1 MLVYSNPLL
10 NIFQG
15 TWRFMSMRMLNFDGD
30 KLKHTF
36 QDDMEALFYVVLFC
50 ALIYQGHD
58 CPLRHVKRVLN
69 NFFDEKMPFKPGI
82 VRGGTGK
89 RMNSKCRAFT
99 EGIQYQ
105 DTHLGEWLNTV
116 ADLLRPADRDDS
128 GTEESSSSS
137 IDEPRPE
144 PQDRWSDPSHLDVY
158 WSTFLKTH
166 TLAQNNRSEFKFP
179 SQLEDET
186 PSPLIFPSPPSPPL
200 PSPGPSSGPSGRM
213 LRKRPVPVSSDDA
226 RDTKRAR
233 RSGPGVPGTSGT
245 RHSARLEQKMKRET
259 WERETEKKRKEREAA
274 KRVRAI
280 QDKAK
285 NAKMGRK
292 GPVGTVRG
300 GLALESTKRSSTRST
315 RKRRAVPGA

>member
-1 MLVYSNPLL
+1 
-10 NIFQG
+10 
-15 TWRFMSMRMLNFDGD
+15 
-30 KLKHTF
+30 
-36 QDDMEALFYVVLFC
+36 MEALFYVVLFC